1 MSWFLDSTVNEGYP
15 SNTGF
20 PESYPATWSTP
31 YNPHT
36 WRIMAGVNDGYPF
49 LGVWFD
55 VSPAG
60 SGDMDIGGN
69 QTNYPNGFTTA
80 DTGGIDDQFNDDD
93 MGFNTD
99 LVDSINTV
107 FASALDEKI
116 LGLSV
121 SEFQRIVGYLN
132 NPSSMGLHYDPSIIQ
147 KQYGANIYDGILLCK
162 MYPFDLIGSSIV
174 PTCYPAIFGIYRLYS
189 VTENPPGS
197 GTYEP
202 VEGTDVPK
210 ISMIVRQ
217 FNMGSLSLDI
227 FQAWEVENISYSI
240 FLPCAGVFPLD
251 IRDGSE
257 VSVTLFVDI
266 LSGIGEYTIK
276 QNGQVTGIHKIS
288 LGVDVPINLTQG
300 QIAANHSAFVSSQIA
315 RVASMAAPMIGAVN
329 PVAGMVAGAGAGA
342 LSAMSGQMG
351 GHLDVSSPSVG
362 ESVGMAS
369 YPYARIIA
377 KIPKMFNG
385 GYGYRETLG
394 ENRST
399 TYTTLSTCS
408 GFVQC
413 KNYKS
418 DIIVAT
424 EEEKKEIEALMNQGV
439 FI

>member
-36 WRIMAGVNDGYPF
+36 WRIMSGVNDDYPF
-49 LGVWFD
+49 LGVWFA

-80 DTGGIDDQFNDDD
+80 DIGGVDDQFNDDD

-99 LVDSINTV
+99 VVDTVNLNLNTALSGKMFCV
-107 FASALDEKI
+107 TSSELFHIITLMNDNSLLTSADRQIMQE
-116 LGLSV
+116 V
-121 SEFQRIVGYLN
+121 
-132 NPSSMGLHYDPSIIQ
+132 
-147 KQYGANIYDGILLCK
+147 YGANIFDGIMICK
-162 MYPFDLIGSSIV
+162 QYPFTLNSGIGERTIHPKLFGLLPLYDSEQV
-174 PTCYPAIFGIYRLYS
+174 YPPSPGYFPVSQPIYHAY
-189 VTENPPGS
+189 
-197 GTYEP
+197 
-202 VEGTDVPK
+202 
-210 ISMIVRQ
+210 
-217 FNMGSLSLDI
+217 MGDIDLDI
-227 FQAWEVENISYSI
+227 FQAWEVEGIDYSI
-240 FLPCAGVFPLD
+240 YLPYAGVFPVD
-251 IRDGSE
+251 VRSGERI
-257 VSVTLFVDI
+257 SVDLFVD
-266 LSGIGEYTIK
+266 LFTGSAEYYIK
-276 QNGQVTGIHKIS
+276 QNGQITDIHRTTIGMDFPLNFSQGEISANGFGWGLSTVTRLASPLLKSAATG
-288 LGVDVPINLTQG
+288 LGG
-300 QIAANHSAFVSSQIA
+300 S
-315 RVASMAAPMIGAVN
+315 
-329 PVAGMVAGAGAGA
+329 VAGAVAGGILSGAADMGQA
-342 LSAMSGQMG
+342 LSGKFAMSAPQIG
-351 GHLDVSSPSVG
+351 GSTG
-362 ESVGMAS
+362 FAS
-369 YPYARIIA
+369 HPFTRIIA

-424 EEEKKEIEALMNQGV
+424 EEEKREIETLLNQGV